1 MDFVLIGIVSLIIVV
16 LGTLV
21 FFFSRYKRCPSDKV
35 LVIYGKTGSGR
46 SSKCVHGGASFVW
59 PLIQDYQWLDLTPI
73 PIDIAFGSNFK
84 QILGKYSIDSL
95 LVSPPRQV

>member
-1 MDFVLIGIVSLIIVV
+1 MDFVLIGIVSLIVVV

-46 SSKCVHGGASFVW
+46 SRNVCTVVHLAAT
-59 PLIQDYQWLDLTPI
+59 IQDYQWLDLTPL
-73 PIDIAFGSNFK
+73 PIDIALQGALSNRTS
-84 QILGKYSIDSL
+84 G
-95 LVSPPRQV
+95 

>member
-1 MDFVLIGIVSLIIVV
+1 MDFVLIGIISLIVVV

-59 PLIQDYQWLDLTPI
+59 PLIQDYQWLDLTPL
-73 PIDIAFGSNFK
+73 PIDIALQGALSK
-84 QILGKYSIDSL
+84 QNILSL
-95 LVSPPRQV
+95 IHI